1 MKETEPEKPGMGV
14 HDILFVLFKHRKKIL
29 LSAFSGI
36 AAAAAVHFLTP
47 PPYTSQVKLLV
58 RYVLDRNT
66 LDSLDPQLKSPGTG
80 SFNENSLASEI
91 EILTSWDL
99 AEQVADLIDS
109 EKSAQAIPGTAAKT
123 DAAQNILRG
132 LSVTALKGSNILL
145 VSYKN
150 QDPILAVQVLQ
161 NLVNRYFVKHLEVH
175 RSASAFDYV
184 SNETDQVRL
193 RLKQIEDDL
202 QKIKAKMGIISL
214 AESTITLTTAM
225 TKSEEALHTA
235 QAEAA
240 EQRARVRVMEGW
252 LTTSG
257 QSSGETPKI
266 ENDMAIS
273 HNYQALLAQI
283 VRMGQSKQDLLSRF
297 TPESRIVQLCKAQI
311 ETLEKEKKELENKYP
326 GLVNLSPVANAVP
339 RDAPLDIHTEKAR
352 LAAIEGKV
360 ETLQAQLA
368 EFKSQTALLAE
379 IGPQI
384 AQLERKKEVE
394 EANYKYF
401 QNSLEKARIDEALDP
416 TKMPNISVVQKPS
429 PALRSTGDQ
438 KKLLLGLS
446 AGGVILG
453 LGLAFLIELEVDRS
467 IKRPSELDAMRIHRM
482 LTIPYLTSNGSSNG
496 RSAPRNGVPKKGL
509 SNSLNGKM
517 PPWDEKHFIRHYCES
532 LRDRLILHFHL
543 NNMTRKPKLVAVT
556 SCGRG
561 AGTSTLAGGLA
572 AALSETGDGKVL
584 LVNMNLGHEELH
596 PFIEG
601 KHTASLAEAI
611 QTGSRIPA
619 TSDNLY
625 LAQAGSDQTGAARL
639 IPKKFYEMMPHLKTC
654 DFDYII
660 FDMPPLG
667 ESSTTLAMSGFMD
680 KVLLIIEAEASQKD
694 VIQLGYNE
702 LIAARANVSS
712 VLNKSRNYGPRW
724 MHDSI

>member
-1 MKETEPEKPGMGV
+1 MGV
-14 HDILFVLFKHRKKIL
+14 NDILFVLFKHRWKIVL
-29 LSAFSGI
+29 CTFIGF
-36 AAAAAVHFLTP
+36 AAAVTVYFLTP
-47 PPYTSQVKLLV
+47 PPYISQVKLLV

-66 LDSLDPQLKSPGTG
+66 VDSLDSQVKSPGTA

-99 AEQVADLIDS
+99 AEQVAELIAP
-109 EKSAQAIPGTAAKT
+109 EKSAPRAEGTADKT
-123 DAAQNILRG
+123 TAARDILRG

-145 VSYKN
+145 VSYKD
-150 QDPILAVQVLQ
+150 QDPKLSVQVLQ

-184 SNETDQVRL
+184 SNETEQVRL
-193 RLKQIEDDL
+193 HLKQIDDDL
-202 QKIKAKMGIISL
+202 QKMKARVGIISL
-214 AESTITLTTAM
+214 AESTITLTAAM

-252 LTTSG
+252 LTTSD
-257 QSSGETPKI
+257 QNKGETPKI
-266 ENDMAIS
+266 ENDLAIS

-283 VRMGQSKQDLLSRF
+283 LRMGQSKQDLLSRF

-311 ETLEKEKKELENKYP
+311 ETLENEKKELEKKYP
-326 GLVNLSPVANAVP
+326 GLVSLSPVAISVP
-339 RDAPLDIHTEKAR
+339 REAPLDIHVEKAR

-360 ETLQAQLA
+360 ETLQAQLG
-368 EFKSQTALLAE
+368 EFKKQAALLAE

-429 PALRSTGDQ
+429 PALRSSGDQ
-438 KKLLLGLS
+438 KKLLIGLA
-446 AGGVILG
+446 AGGLILG
-453 LGLAFLIELEVDRS
+453 LCLAFLLELEVDRS
-467 IKRPSELDAMRIHRM
+467 IKRPIELESMHIPRM
-482 LTIPYLTSNGSSNG
+482 LTIPYFNGSTKPQPI
-496 RSAPRNGVPKKGL
+496 ARNGAPKNGL
-509 SNSLNGKM
+509 SKSLHVKM
-517 PPWDEKHFIRHYCES
+517 PPWDEKHFIRHHCES

-543 NNMTRKPKLVAVT
+543 NNMTRKPKLVA
-556 SCGRG
+556 G

-584 LVNMNLGHEELH
+584 LVNMNVGYEELH

-601 KHTASLAEAI
+601 RHTASLAEAI
-611 QTGSRIPA
+611 QTGSRIAA

-625 LAQAGSDQTGAARL
+625 LAQAASEKTGPAHL

-680 KVLLIIEAEASQKD
+680 KVLLVIEAEVTQKD
-694 VIQLGYNE
+694 AIKLGYTE

-712 VLNKSRNYGPRW
+712 VFNKSRNYGPKW
-724 MHDSI
+724 LHG